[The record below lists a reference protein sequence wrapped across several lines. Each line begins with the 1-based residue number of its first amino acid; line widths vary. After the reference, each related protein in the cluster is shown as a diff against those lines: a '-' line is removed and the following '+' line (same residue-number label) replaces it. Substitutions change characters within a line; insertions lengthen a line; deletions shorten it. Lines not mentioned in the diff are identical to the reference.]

1 MNYSNQIYY
10 ILNLHYCT
18 SSHFPAVFV
27 RQRKLYYHTEI
38 SMSSIIFI
46 FILTNVTATPTA
58 SPSETAKP
66 TTSPTAV
73 PISTPNNSYYTD
85 DDSLSDYV
93 TPTRTV
99 YDTFHYL
106 HCGYC
111 LQKSSINHQRNR
123 NIKHYLY
130 KRWGTKWHYL
140 FI

>member
-1 MNYSNQIYY
+1 
-10 ILNLHYCT
+10 
-18 SSHFPAVFV
+18 
-27 RQRKLYYHTEI
+27 
-38 SMSSIIFI
+38 MSSIIFI

-93 TPTRTV
+93 TPPRTV

-106 HCGYC
+106 HCKKVP
-111 LQKSSINHQRNR
+111 LTINGTGTL
-123 NIKHYLY
+123 NIISTNGGALNGIIYLY
-130 KRWGTKWHYL
+130 RQKIH
-140 FI
+140 